1 MLLPIK
7 ESLAVNMTGP
17 QNEPP
22 ERLHPAHPPPE
33 VCGEGRGAGQVPA
46 RLLKVG
52 ISINVDIAKL
62 IIIDD

>member
-22 ERLHPAHPPPE
+22 EGLHPAHPPPK
-33 VCGEGRGAGQVPA
+33 VRGGGSGSGQVPA
-46 RLLKVG
+46 RLLNVG
-52 ISINVDIAKL
+52 ISINVVTAKL
-62 IIIDD
+62 INIDD